1 MFGRLRGVVA
11 GCPAVDSP
19 LPRPRWVG
27 DHRLQPR
34 CRRAAGSGRV
44 FGRRRARRVP
54 AESPPGSRAGQ
65 EGSCDATVP
74 VGDSGHGGRGRAD
87 RVGHGR
93 GTRPAPGAQLWVA
106 RYNGPAGGDNE
117 ARAVAVDPG
126 GRRVFVTGQSYG
138 GRATGADYATVA
150 YSAATGRR
158 LWVGRFAG
166 NRHVTSRNRDD
177 IPTSMAVTRAGGG
190 CS

>member
-1 MFGRLRGVVA
+1 MRRYLLVTAVTAVA
-11 GCPAVDSP
+11 VA
-19 LPRPRWVG
+19 LT
-27 DHRLQPR
+27 
-34 CRRAAGSGRV
+34 GS
-44 FGRRRARRVP
+44 
-54 AESPPGSRAGQ
+54 
-65 EGSCDATVP
+65 ATV
-74 VGDSGHGGRGRAD
+74 AAI
-87 RVGHGR
+87 R

-150 YSAATGRR
+150 YGAATGRR
-158 LWVGRFAG
+158 LWAGRFAG
-166 NRHVTSRNRDD
+166 NRDVTSRNRDD